1 MMEWITIISLILLG
15 IFLVISEIL
24 FIPGIFIAG
33 TIGVLC
39 SIYGVYLSYDYFGST
54 TGTIVL
60 VSTIGLNVLSFFL
73 AFRGKT
79 WEQFSLKQSHHSRV
93 NEDFKVELKIGDK
106 GKTIST
112 LKPVGKAIFNDN
124 VLEVRS
130 KGNYIDENVEIE
142 IERIDSTKIFVKTVN

>member
-15 IFLVISEIL
+15 VFLVISEIL

-60 VSTIGLNVLSFFL
+60 VAAIGANIMAFVLAL
-73 AFRGKT
+73 RGKT
-79 WEQFSLKQSHHSRV
+79 WEKFSLRQAHTARV
-93 NEDFKVELKIGDK
+93 NDDLKFDLKIGDR

-124 VLEVRS
+124 VVEVRS
-130 KGNYIDENVEIE
+130 KGNYLDENVEIE